1 MTLPL
6 LALLLACGPEDT
18 KDPADPA
25 DTDVPVETDVAD
37 DTDAGDDTDAVT
49 REAPGKPDASFGDGG
64 VVKLSLDAGD
74 DGAHS
79 VAIADDG
86 GILVTARTFGTKDL
100 YLLKFTPDGD
110 PDNSFGGDG
119 KVELTASDD
128 AQFGFGAS
136 VAVRPD
142 GVAVAAWLD
151 GTEAVVA
158 AFDADGAPTSGFGA
172 SGESTFTTAT
182 LGFTPLYT
190 TVLTDAD
197 GAVFVVV
204 GGETTTAAF
213 RLTSGGLPDPG
224 YGTAGKVMISTL
236 FGLTAAFDDQG
247 NLLIGGSVNNDRA
260 MARRNADGTADTTFD
275 GDGLR
280 VYSTQGGP
288 DFFAGFIPTAGGGF
302 IANNP
307 LLGAALE
314 SYDDAGDLLTNFGT
328 TGSVGLP
335 PAYVSLNLTDGPDLL
350 AAGGVDGFFNIYR
363 FDLATGALV
372 PSFSDDGIAQ
382 IEVGASGA
390 NGFHAAI
397 DAQNRLV
404 IAGSSV
410 DTSYDLVLAR
420 VWL

>member
-18 KDPADPA
+18 KDPADPT
-25 DTDVPVETDVAD
+25 DTDTPAETDTPT
-37 DTDAGDDTDAVT
+37 DTDAGDDTDPVT

-110 PDNSFGGDG
+110 LDASFGGDG
-119 KVELTASDD
+119 RVDLTTSDD

-136 VAVRPD
+136 VTVRPD

-172 SGESTFTTAT
+172 GGESTLTTAT

-190 TVLTDAD
+190 TVLPDAD

-213 RLTSGGLPDPG
+213 RLTSGGLPDPA
-224 YGTAGKVMISTL
+224 YGTAGKATIATL
-236 FGLTAAFDDQG
+236 FGLTADIDDQG
-247 NLLIGGSVNNDRA
+247 RLLVAGSVSQDRA
-260 MARRNADGTADTTFD
+260 MARRNPDGTADTTFD
-275 GDGLR
+275 ADGLR
-280 VYSTQGGP
+280 RYSTIGGP
-288 DFFAGFIPTAGGGF
+288 DFFAAFAPTAGGGF
-302 IANNP
+302 VANNP
-307 LLGAALE
+307 VVGARLE
-314 SYDDAGDLLTNFGT
+314 SHDDAGDVLTNFGT
-328 TGSVGLP
+328 DGAIALP
-335 PAYVSLNLTDGPDLL
+335 PAYVALNLTDGPDLL
-350 AAGGVDGFFNIYR
+350 ATGAVDGFFQVYR
-363 FDLATGALV
+363 FNLATGALV

-382 IEVGASGA
+382 IEVGPSGA
-390 NGFHAAI
+390 SGFHAAI